1 MGIVSGQRSAGLVK
15 RARAFGRLLIAAV
28 RRYLAEDCLLFG
40 AALAYYA
47 IFSLAPVLVV
57 VIAVA
62 GFVFGTDAA
71 QGYVFRELAGLVG
84 ADSAALIERAVL
96 AARVEP
102 GGGLASLIA
111 LGALIVGA
119 SGALTTLSTAL
130 NHVFRP
136 AQATGGLVAA
146 LRKRLLAVALLL
158 TLGFLLLVSLV
169 LSALLQA
176 LAATL
181 ESALGEIALLADLAN
196 LLVGL
201 LGVWTVTAAILKWL
215 PDRPVS
221 WRAALSGGFIAA
233 VLFTGGKQLVG
244 LYIGRASVVS
254 IYGAAGS
261 LAVLAL
267 WMYYVAQAFL
277 FGAAVAASADEAA
290 RRP

>member
-1 MGIVSGQRSAGLVK
+1 MK
-15 RARAFGRLLIAAV
+15 RTRAIGRVLIAAG

-71 QGYVFRELAGLVG
+71 QGYVFKELAGLVG

-102 GGGLASLIA
+102 SSGLASLLA

-176 LAATL
+176 LAASL

-196 LLVGL
+196 LFVGL
-201 LGVWTVTAAILKWL
+201 LGVWAVSAAILKWL
-215 PDRPVS
+215 PDRPVR
-221 WRAALSGGFIAA
+221 WPHAVSGGLVAA
-233 VLFTGGKQLVG
+233 ILFTGGKQLVG

-267 WMYYVAQAFL
+267 WMYYAAQAFL
-277 FGAAVAASADEAA
+277 FGAAVAASASEAA
-290 RRP
+290 RRS

>member
-1 MGIVSGQRSAGLVK
+1 MTRV
-15 RARAFGRLLIAAV
+15 RAAGRLLVAAAK
-28 RRYLAEDCLLFG
+28 RFLAEDCLLFG

-84 ADSAALIERAVL
+84 SDSAALIERAVA
-96 AARVEP
+96 AARHETS
-102 GGGLASLIA
+102 GGAASVLAV
-111 LGALIVGA
+111 GALLLGA

-136 AQATGGLVAA
+136 TVHGGGLVAA

-158 TLGFLLLVSLV
+158 TLGFLLLASLV

-176 LAATL
+176 VAAQL
-181 ESALGEIALLADLAN
+181 ESALGQIALLADVVN
-196 LLVGL
+196 LLVAL
-201 LGVWTVTAAILKWL
+201 FGVWAVTAAILKWL
-215 PDRPVS
+215 PDRPVA
-221 WRAALSGGFIAA
+221 WRDALAGALVVA

-244 LYIGRASVVS
+244 LYIGRAGVVS
-254 IYGAAGS
+254 VYGAAGS

-267 WMYYVAQAFL
+267 WMYYAAQAFL
-277 FGAAVAASADEAA
+277 FGAAVAASAGESAQRA
-290 RRP
+290 ERAHL

>member
-1 MGIVSGQRSAGLVK
+1 MK

-71 QGYVFRELAGLVG
+71 QGYVFRELAGLIG

-102 GGGLASLIA
+102 GGGLASLLA

-130 NHVFRP
+130 KHVFRP

-181 ESALGEIALLADLAN
+181 QSALGEIALLADLAN

-201 LGVWTVTAAILKWL
+201 LGVWAVTAAILKWL

-221 WRAALSGGFIAA
+221 WRAALSGGLVAA
-233 VLFTGGKQLVG
+233 LLFTGGKQLVG

-267 WMYYVAQAFL
+267 WMYYAAQAFL

-290 RRP
+290 RRS